1 VTLAWFALGIVV
13 GCTAAWLVLRAHL
26 KTAESTIE
34 LERRSA
40 EEKLTAADRARA
52 DLEQQ
57 FSALSADALRQNNTA
72 FLQLAESKLQ
82 GYVGPLKESLEKV
95 DGHVRSLEQARQQA
109 YGALRQELGALRD
122 GQEKLRGETGNLV
135 AALRTPHVRGRWG
148 EMQLKRVVEVAGMLE
163 HCDFV
168 SQASVRDTEGS
179 LLRPD
184 LIVKLPGG
192 KNVVVDAKAPLAAY
206 LDAFEAEGDDAR
218 AIALA
223 THARQV
229 RDHMTKLAA
238 KAYWRQFAPTP
249 EFVVMFLPDE
259 AFLRIAQEQDA
270 ALTED
275 AWQAGVILAS
285 PTTFFTV
292 MRTVSTTWRQEA
304 VAESAREVHELGQE
318 LYDRLGTMAGHVHG
332 LGQAIRRVVDHF
344 NKTVGTLETRVLVTG
359 RRFLDHGV
367 VGDELIS
374 VDPVDLQPRTL
385 NAPELTDVSDETTRA
400 LDAA

>member
-1 VTLAWFALGIVV
+1 MTLAWFALGLVV

-26 KTAESTIE
+26 KTAESTIA

-52 DLEQQ
+52 DLEKQ
-57 FSALSADALRQNNTA
+57 FSALSADALRQNNSA

-168 SQASVRDTEGS
+168 SQASVRDNEGA

-184 LIVKLPGG
+184 
-192 KNVVVDAKAPLAAY
+192 
-206 LDAFEAEGDDAR
+206 
-218 AIALA
+218 
-223 THARQV
+223 
-229 RDHMTKLAA
+229 
-238 KAYWRQFAPTP
+238 
-249 EFVVMFLPDE
+249 
-259 AFLRIAQEQDA
+259 
-270 ALTED
+270 
-275 AWQAGVILAS
+275 
-285 PTTFFTV
+285 
-292 MRTVSTTWRQEA
+292 
-304 VAESAREVHELGQE
+304 
-318 LYDRLGTMAGHVHG
+318 
-332 LGQAIRRVVDHF
+332 
-344 NKTVGTLETRVLVTG
+344 
-359 RRFLDHGV
+359 
-367 VGDELIS
+367 
-374 VDPVDLQPRTL
+374 
-385 NAPELTDVSDETTRA
+385 
-400 LDAA
+400 